1 MKHMYKGLAMLFVFV
16 FMISLATASFLPIKT
31 YSDKDKTVTVSNF
44 LGLGKDYATAT
55 LTWGDTEVGV
65 GKDTHVGTFTF
76 TPLHEDAYISDLG
89 LIDLKNRK
97 TMTRGKQFK
106 VLTYVKDDL
115 YSTVCDDV
123 WNKTYGNYTQNCY
136 QVENGTYLKEEWKPL
151 NSWLN
156 KNSFVVGKTYTIGV
170 FVDTEE
176 GDYGDWIPTLMS
188 SEIDKWSSWTA
199 SLNTNLISYYKFDEQ
214 DTTGGGTII
223 DSVGNCNATNNGADN
238 STGKIGTAYTY
249 VSSNTNYIEISCSE
263 LETLSDGM
271 TIYFWMDGSGGNAYA
286 TPLSRGAYT
295 TNGDFAFRKGG
306 NLIYFDIYGVGG
318 DDQLVSTSDVFDGNE
333 HFVLMNAL
341 SNGTYQL
348 WIDNNLEDTFT
359 YDFMPNSNNFFFG
372 MRGGSDRAYNGW
384 IDEAGFRNQSST
396 TDEITQLYNE
406 GDGITYT
413 LNFDTSPNA
422 TLYSPIDEYNST
434 SQTIDLTWNATD
446 NQAVENVSLI
456 VDDVYVYTN
465 SSPTNATAQTYNYD
479 FGADGT
485 FAWKIEACDNASA
498 CTNSS
503 EWNVNIDTTDPVIST
518 AYNLTDLTVL
528 SLPTNSTWH
537 FNATDT
543 HIDSCYYNTS
553 DDATL
558 QVISCN
564 STQVTNWT
572 TQGTKTIQFCAN
584 DTFGFETCNTTTI
597 DIYLIA
603 TSQADN
609 PDPIVEGYPVT
620 FNLTV
625 NMTDL
630 PTTTAY
636 LIFNTSSYLVSG
648 TAGQNGSYF
657 ETTINVPTDYGNT
670 TGFPQTWY
678 WNYTIDGVITNEST
692 ASQTLTVYELAI
704 DNCTD
709 YGEVILD
716 LSLKDEETNALINSS
731 AGSTIE
737 IDLDLVSV
745 DNSSLSLS
753 YSKKWENFN
762 HTQVCIPLNVINNT
776 EWYMNFTIG
785 FDSTDRVWEFYY
797 LDLGILNS
805 TKVFNGQTD
814 YTIDLMNLK
823 TDDSTSFLF
832 NYFDID
838 GLTVDDIIVHTF
850 RKYIGDGVFR
860 EVERSKND
868 ENGDTIVHLVEEDV
882 IYYFLITKYGE
893 VLYTSSTYTALC
905 QATPCTIQLEASGDS
920 AVFDTD
926 WDLIEGGSYSINE
939 SSSER
944 QVTLIYDLTESEEMN
959 FTVYKYDQYGNFSAI
974 DTASSSATEDQLTL
988 DIPLS
993 AGNVSFFVA
1002 VTKGDEFIKSQW
1014 VDFEDNAEGRFG
1026 STLSIFLA
1034 ILIILTLGLI
1044 AITEGSNTIIM
1055 VILGI
1060 FLSGA
1065 LGLITTKLSTGVNI
1079 IVYLI
1084 LAGGLIVWKI
1094 SQGKK

>member
-1 MKHMYKGLAMLFVFV
+1 MVNNQKGDYLDGVWNIQGKTLDKHAKWIEGMADYVYVGGSGNQSVIKYDTDFNILAISPDYGGDIRSMTIDDDYVYYGGDTTDKVRKAYKG
-16 FMISLATASFLPIKT
+16 
-31 YSDKDKTVTVSNF
+31 N
-44 LGLGKDYATAT
+44 
-55 LTWGDTEVGV
+55 LT
-65 GKDTHVGTFTF
+65 
-76 TPLHEDAYISDLG
+76 
-89 LIDLKNRK
+89 
-97 TMTRGKQFK
+97 
-106 VLTYVKDDL
+106 
-115 YSTVCDDV
+115 
-123 WNKTYGNYTQNCY
+123 
-136 QVENGTYLKEEWKPL
+136 
-151 NSWLN
+151 
-156 KNSFVVGKTYTIGV
+156 TIT
-170 FVDTEE
+170 DSP
-176 GDYGDWIPTLMS
+176 DYGGSIYSIT
-188 SEIDKWSSWTA
+188 IDDDYVYYGGF
-199 SLNTNLISYYKFDEQ
+199 NTNKVRKAYKGDLTTITDSPNYGGYILAINLEKISNYLTINLISPVDGY
-214 DTTGGGTII
+214 
-223 DSVGNCNATNNGADN
+223 N
-238 STGKIGTAYTY
+238 STSSSVDFECNVTDETGVYSLNLTINDTIYETVTGDGTTNLTL
-249 VSSNTNYIEISCSE
+249 SST
-263 LETLSDGM
+263 ETLSDGYWEWYC
-271 TIYFWMDGSGGNAYA
+271 TGN
-286 TPLSRGAYT
+286 
-295 TNGDFAFRKGG
+295 
-306 NLIYFDIYGVGG
+306 
-318 DDQLVSTSDVFDGNE
+318 DDSETEN
-333 HFVLMNAL
+333 
-341 SNGTYQL
+341 
-348 WIDNNLEDTFT
+348 
-359 YDFMPNSNNFFFG
+359 
-372 MRGGSDRAYNGW
+372 
-384 IDEAGFRNQSST
+384 ST
-396 TDEITQLYNE
+396 TRY
-406 GDGITYT
+406 
-413 LNFDTSPNA
+413 
-422 TLYSPIDEYNST
+422 
-434 SQTIDLTWNATD
+434 LT
-446 NQAVENVSLI
+446 V
-456 VDDVYVYTN
+456 
-465 SSPTNATAQTYNYD
+465 
-479 FGADGT
+479 
-485 FAWKIEACDNASA
+485 
-498 CTNSS
+498 
-503 EWNVNIDTTDPVIST
+503 DTTSPVISS
-518 AYNLTDLTVL
+518 AYNLTDLVTL
-528 SLPTNSTWH
+528 TLPTNSTWH

-572 TQGTKTIQFCAN
+572 TQGTKTIQFCVN

-597 DIYLIA
+597 DIYLIVI
-603 TSQADN
+603 SQADD

-648 TAGQNGSYF
+648 TSGQNGSYF

-678 WNYTIDGVITNEST
+678 WNYTIDGFITNEST

-716 LSLKDEETNALINSS
+716 LSLKDEETNALVNSS

-832 NYFDID
+832 NYFDVD

-850 RKYIGDGVFR
+850 RKHIGDGIFR

-882 IYYFLITKYGE
+882 IYYFLITRYGE

-944 QVTLIYDLTESEEMN
+944 QVTLIYDLAESEEMN